1 MNVLVVGGAG
11 LIGRGLVTALQAR
24 GERAADLSLPGASPA
39 PSLAPTDVFRA
50 DISDATAVAAAVASF
65 APDVIVHLAAMLQY
79 TCELN
84 PAGAIASNVVG
95 TLNVLEAA
103 VRSGVRRVVFASSN
117 AAYGE
122 RHDLMRE
129 DDPVPVN
136 LSLYGE
142 TKRLGEMLGSRYK
155 HLHGLEFLALRYSGV
170 IGPVAVASRGMAFA
184 RQCLINTADGR
195 DASLDFVSGDE
206 TCHLTHV
213 DDAVAATLAAIT
225 HPAPSHVV
233 YNVAGPDGNFVSLRE
248 LHAAVRR
255 HAPGAGK
262 ATFSGRARSAG
273 PVDSSRLRQDL
284 GVEPAVDLARG
295 IAAILSPS
303 RRQMR

>member
-1 MNVLVVGGAG
+1 MKILVIGGAG

-24 GERAADLSLPGASPA
+24 GERVADFSLPRANPA
-39 PSLAPTDVFRA
+39 PGLAPSDVFRG
-50 DISDATAVAAAVASF
+50 DIANAAEVAAAVAGL

-79 TCELN
+79 DCELN
-84 PAGAIASNVVG
+84 PAGAVASNVVG
-95 TLNVLEAA
+95 TVNVFEAA
-103 VRSGVRRVVFASSN
+103 IRNGVRRVIFASSN

-129 DDPVPVN
+129 DDPAPVN
-136 LSLYGE
+136 LSFYGE
-142 TKRLGEMLGSRYK
+142 TKRLGENMGLRYK
-155 HLHGLEFLALRYSGV
+155 QLHGLEFVALRYSGV

-195 DASLDFVSGDE
+195 EANLDFVSGDE

-213 DDAVAATLAAIT
+213 DDAVAGTLAAIS
-225 HPAPSHVV
+225 HPSPSYTV

-248 LHAAVRR
+248 LHDAVRR
-255 HAPGAGK
+255 HSPGAGK

-273 PVDSSRLRQDL
+273 PVDTTRLRQDL
-284 GVEPAVDLARG
+284 GVAPAIDLARG
-295 IAAILSPS
+295 IAAILGPAP
-303 RRQMR
+303 RGTR